1 MTSSTGKGH
10 TATRHLLGSA
20 ADHASMNVPVARP
33 DDRVDGLLG
42 SLQGRR
48 FDSASVVAVC
58 EGDRLVGLATMERL
72 LAASPDATLTD
83 VMDPNPPVVR
93 PDTNQEHAAWQAVRH
108 AEPGLAV
115 VDADG
120 RFRGLVI
127 GHRLLGVLLARHDR
141 DVALRGGFLGSAAA
155 ARTAATEKVA
165 RRLWHRLPWLLI
177 GLAGA
182 AVSAILVSSFEEQL
196 EQQVLLAF
204 FVPGVVYIADA
215 VGTQT
220 EALVIRGLSVGVGV
234 RRIAF
239 RELVTGVLVG
249 LVLAVLVLPSVL
261 VGWGDPNVAVA
272 VAVALFAAAS
282 VATMIA
288 MVLPWAIHKMGKDPA
303 YGAGPLA
310 TVIQD
315 LVSIAIYFFTA
326 AALTT

>member
-1 MTSSTGKGH
+1 MTSPTRQGR

-20 ADHASMNVPVARP
+20 ADHASDNVPLAQP
-33 DDRVDGLLG
+33 GDRVDEFLG
-42 SLQGRR
+42 SLRGRH
-48 FDSASVVAVC
+48 FDTASVIAVC
-58 EGDRLVGLATMERL
+58 EDHRLVGLATIERL
-72 LAASPDATLTD
+72 LAAPPDATLSD
-83 VMDPNPPVVR
+83 VMDPSPPVVR
-93 PDTNQEHAAWQAVRH
+93 PDTNQEHAAWRAVRH
-108 AEPGLAV
+108 AEAGLAV

-120 RFRGLVI
+120 RFRGVVI
-127 GHRLLGVLLARHDR
+127 PHRLLGVLLARHDR

-155 ARTAATEKVA
+155 ARTAATERVG
-165 RRLWHRLPWLLI
+165 RRLWHRLPWLLL
-177 GLAGA
+177 GSAGA
-182 AVSAILVSSFEEQL
+182 AASAVLVGSFERQL

-220 EALVIRGLSVGVGV
+220 EALVIRGLSVGVGIG
-234 RRIAF
+234 RIAV

-249 LVLAVLVLPSVL
+249 LVLAALVLPAVL
-261 VGWGDPNVAVA
+261 LGWGELNVAVT
-272 VAVALFAAAS
+272 VSVALFTAAS

-288 MVLPWAIHKMGKDPA
+288 MLLPWAIHKMGKDPA

-315 LVSIAIYFFTA
+315 LISIAVYFITA

>member
-1 MTSSTGKGH
+1 
-10 TATRHLLGSA
+10 
-20 ADHASMNVPVARP
+20 
-33 DDRVDGLLG
+33 VDELLG
-42 SLQGRR
+42 SLRGKH

-58 EGDRLVGLATMERL
+58 EDHRLVGLAPIERL
-72 LAASPDATLTD
+72 FAAPPDSTLSD
-83 VMDPNPPVVR
+83 VMDSSPPMVR
-93 PDTNQEHAAWQAVRH
+93 PDTNQEHAAWRAVRH
-108 AEPGLAV
+108 GEPGLAV
-115 VDADG
+115 VDATG

-155 ARTAATEKVA
+155 ARTAATERVG

-182 AVSAILVSSFEEQL
+182 AASALLVGSFEQQL
-196 EQQVLLAF
+196 EQQVLLAY

-220 EALVIRGLSVGVGV
+220 EALVIRGLSVGVGIG
-234 RRIAF
+234 RIAV

-249 LVLAVLVLPSVL
+249 LVLAVLVLPAVL
-261 VGWGDPNVAVA
+261 LGWGDPNVAVA
-272 VAVALFAAAS
+272 VAVALFSAAS

-288 MVLPWAIHKMGKDPA
+288 MVLPWAIHKLGMDPA

-315 LVSIAIYFFTA
+315 LVSIAIYFLTA
-326 AALTT
+326 VALTT

>member
-1 MTSSTGKGH
+1 M
-10 TATRHLLGSA
+10 
-20 ADHASMNVPVARP
+20 DE
-33 DDRVDGLLG
+33 LLG
-42 SLQGRR
+42 SLRGKH

-58 EGDRLVGLATMERL
+58 EDHRLVGLAPIERL
-72 LAASPDATLTD
+72 FAAPPDSTLSD
-83 VMDPNPPVVR
+83 VMDSSPPMVR
-93 PDTNQEHAAWQAVRH
+93 PDTNQEHAAWRAVRH
-108 AEPGLAV
+108 GEPGLAV
-115 VDADG
+115 VDATG

-155 ARTAATEKVA
+155 ARTAATERVG

-182 AVSAILVSSFEEQL
+182 AASALLVGSFEQQL
-196 EQQVLLAF
+196 EQQVLLAY

-220 EALVIRGLSVGVGV
+220 EALVIRGLSVGVGIG
-234 RRIAF
+234 RIAV

-249 LVLAVLVLPSVL
+249 LVLAVLVLVGLVLAVL
-261 VGWGDPNVAVA
+261 VLPAVLLGWGDPNVAVA

-288 MVLPWAIHKMGKDPA
+288 MVLPWAIHKLGMDPA

-315 LVSIAIYFFTA
+315 LISIAIYFLTA
-326 AALTT
+326 VALTT

>member
-1 MTSSTGKGH
+1 MTSSTGKGR

-20 ADHASMNVPVARP
+20 ADHASMDVPVARP
-33 DDRVDGLLG
+33 DDSVDRLLG
-42 SLQGRR
+42 SLRGRR

-58 EGDRLVGLATMERL
+58 EDNRLVGLATIERL
-72 LAASPDATLTD
+72 LAASPDATLAD
-83 VMDPNPPVVR
+83 VMDRDPPVVR

-108 AEPGLAV
+108 GEPGLAM
-115 VDADG
+115 VDEDG

-141 DVALRGGFLGSAAA
+141 DVALRGGFLGSATA

-182 AVSAILVSSFEEQL
+182 AVSALLVGSFERQL
-196 EQQVLLAF
+196 EEQVLLAF

-239 RELVTGVLVG
+239 RELITGVLVG
-249 LVLAVLVLPSVL
+249 LVLAVLVLPAVL
-261 VGWGDPNVAVA
+261 AGWGDPNVAIT
-272 VAVALFAAAS
+272 VAVALFSAAS
-282 VATMIA
+282 IATLIA
-288 MVLPWAIHKMGKDPA
+288 MVLPWAIHKLGKDPA

>member
-1 MTSSTGKGH
+1 MTSPTGKGK

-33 DDRVDGLLG
+33 DDSVDGVLG
-42 SLQGRR
+42 SLRGRR

-58 EGDRLVGLATMERL
+58 EDDRLVGLATIERL
-72 LAASPDATLTD
+72 LAASPEVTLAD
-83 VMDPNPPVVR
+83 VMDPDPPVVR

-115 VDADG
+115 VDSDG

-155 ARTAATEKVA
+155 ARTAATEQVA

-182 AVSAILVSSFEEQL
+182 AVSALLVGSFEEQL
-196 EQQVLLAF
+196 KAQVLLAF

-220 EALVIRGLSVGVGV
+220 EALVIRGLSVGIGV

-249 LVLAVLVLPSVL
+249 LVLAVLVLPAVL
-261 VGWGDPNVAVA
+261 VVWGDPNVATA

-282 VATMIA
+282 VATLIA